1 MASIFRRGG
10 KRTGCW
16 QIQWFDDTGKRRSKN
31 SKTTDKSAAQRIANK
46 LESDAALRR
55 DGVIDAA
62 LDWIGKESQRTIDS
76 HLADFEAKLRTGKR
90 DAEHVRST
98 ISYIRT
104 IAKSAGFSS
113 AADIQADGV
122 NHFAND
128 LGERRSS
135 RTVEAYLIAFKAF
148 TKWLTE
154 HHKLPRDP
162 LSSVKKPNPKT
173 DRRRER
179 RMLLPEEWRWLESV
193 TNTAPP
199 KYGMTGHE
207 RVLVYSTAIQ
217 SGLRSN
223 ELRSLMSSGLY
234 LDSNPPY
241 ITCKGRSTKNKQD
254 ARQYVQSDLAA
265 QLAAHIR
272 TKAPKASVF
281 GIASKDDATKMLRE
295 DLADAR
301 KEWLTDSKTPDERVR
316 REQSDFLAEWNHD
329 GKVFDFHALR
339 HTTGAW
345 LAMTGAHPKVVQ
357 QVLRH
362 SSITLTMDTYGHL
375 FPGQEADAV
384 DRLRDFLGVPL
395 ADALR
400 ATGTDDQPQESPQ
413 SALHYAQQSERET
426 VPEGAKQCA
435 NASGGPEDDTSSQ
448 VLRIPGF
455 CERTPGFSAAEGTGL
470 EPATRKRAPDFE
482 SGC

>member
-1 MASIFRRGG
+1 MASVFKRGG
-10 KRTGCW
+10 KRSKGYFYVSW
-16 QIQWFDDTGKRRSKN
+16 WEHDGIKRKRRTKCTN
-31 SKTTDKSAAQRIANK
+31 TTDKAAAERIASK
-46 LESDAALRR
+46 HEADAALRW
-55 DGVIDAA
+55 DGVIDPA
-62 LDWIGKESQRTIDS
+62 LDSIGKESQRAIDS

-104 IAKSAGFSS
+104 IAKSAGFSL

-122 NHFAND
+122 NHFATD
-128 LGERRSS
+128 LSERRSS
-135 RTVEAYLIAFKAF
+135 RTVEAYLIAIKAF

-162 LSSVKKPNPKT
+162 LSSVRKPNPKT

-179 RMLLPEEWRWLESV
+179 RMLLPEEWRIVQSV
-193 TNTAPP
+193 TNTAPT

-254 ARQYVQSDLAA
+254 ARQYIQSDLAA

-301 KEWLTDSKTPDERVR
+301 KAWLTDSTTPDERIR

-329 GKVFDFHALR
+329 GEVFDFHALR
-339 HTTGAW
+339 HATGAW
-345 LAMTGAHPKVVQ
+345 LAMTGAHPKTVQ
-357 QVLRH
+357 MVLRH

-384 DRLRDFLGVPL
+384 GRLRDFLGVPL

-400 ATGTDDQPQESPQ
+400 ATGTDDKPQKP
-413 SALHYAQQSERET
+413 AQRQAQRAERET
-426 VPEGAKQCA
+426 VPK
-435 NASGGPEDDTSSQ
+435 
-448 VLRIPGF
+448 
-455 CERTPGFSAAEGTGL
+455 
-470 EPATRKRAPDFE
+470 RKRWAGKRHKPASPRNCGPMCE
-482 SGC
+482 NA